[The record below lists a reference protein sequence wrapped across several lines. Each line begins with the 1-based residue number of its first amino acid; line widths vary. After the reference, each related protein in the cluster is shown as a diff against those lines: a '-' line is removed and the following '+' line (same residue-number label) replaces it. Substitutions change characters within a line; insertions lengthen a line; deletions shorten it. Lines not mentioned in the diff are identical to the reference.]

1 MSALRL
7 REAIRN
13 AFKHIT
19 DYFHALLGFV
29 AAIHLC
35 FSYGWIGTLAILLA
49 FIVYESRQ
57 KESQVETTQDIV
69 EFIVGW
75 LFGTIAWRFW

>member
-1 MSALRL
+1 LKL
-7 REAIRN
+7 KEAVRN

-29 AAIHLC
+29 AAVHML
-35 FSYGWIGTLAILLA
+35 FPYGWTGTLAILIV
-49 FIVYESRQ
+49 FIAYESMQ
-57 KESQVETTQDIV
+57 KEEPTKSYQDIV

-75 LFGTIAWRFW
+75 LFGMITWRF